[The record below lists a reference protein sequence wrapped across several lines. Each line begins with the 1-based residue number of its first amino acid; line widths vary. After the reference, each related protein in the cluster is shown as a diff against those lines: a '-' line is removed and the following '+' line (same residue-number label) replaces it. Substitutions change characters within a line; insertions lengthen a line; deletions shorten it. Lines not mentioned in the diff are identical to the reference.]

1 MREHPH
7 IFLVSRSARTV
18 TRRLRAESQGVTV
31 AVMEWAADGRS
42 PAAVAALRRE
52 IAAYLARHAEPDS
65 DLAGAEM
72 VIAELLS
79 NAFEHAPGPAWVR
92 ASWEREKP
100 RLEVHDLGPGFVL
113 DPRLPEPDSERGRGL
128 FIVDSI
134 ADDLARSG
142 KRAGGSVVSAALPVR
157 RRVERFR
164 DGPRDT
170 VSPLPPMEEAG
181 PDGTFGKEA
190 FLRALVVELAQTIE
204 ADQGPDVAAAT
215 VAQVGAD
222 IGGRMEQAYRVATGI
237 AGRLSPEQMADL
249 YVRLK
254 GAIGGDFYVI
264 QADERKIVLGN
275 RRCPFGDV
283 VQREPALCHMTSSVF
298 GGIAARNA
306 SRSAVDLQERIALG
320 DPECRIVI
328 WLGDGCPAD
337 ASPTYRST
345 GSRQARA
352 VDRDLVEACRAA
364 MHGDPYLYPAAIAA
378 YMREF
383 LRHGEYLGGAPKDP
397 LTRRE
402 REIVT
407 MIAESHTGR
416 EIAEKLVISEKTVER
431 HRANILI
438 KLGLRDRV
446 ALTRYAIRRG
456 LIEA

>member
-1 MREHPH
+1 M
-7 IFLVSRSARTV
+7 F
-18 TRRLRAESQGVTV
+18 
-31 AVMEWAADGRS
+31 GR
-42 PAAVAALRRE
+42 
-52 IAAYLARHAEPDS
+52 
-65 DLAGAEM
+65 
-72 VIAELLS
+72 
-79 NAFEHAPGPAWVR
+79 
-92 ASWEREKP
+92 
-100 RLEVHDLGPGFVL
+100 
-113 DPRLPEPDSERGRGL
+113 
-128 FIVDSI
+128 
-134 ADDLARSG
+134 
-142 KRAGGSVVSAALPVR
+142 
-157 RRVERFR
+157 
-164 DGPRDT
+164 
-170 VSPLPPMEEAG
+170 
-181 PDGTFGKEA
+181 EA
-190 FLRALVVELAQTIE
+190 FLRALVVEIAQTIE

-222 IGGRMEQAYRVATGI
+222 IGGRMEQAYRAARGI
-237 AGRLSPEQMADL
+237 AGRLTPEQMADL

-264 QADERKIVLGN
+264 HADERKIVLGN

-283 VQREPALCHMTSSVF
+283 VQREPALCHLTSSVF

-320 DPECRIVI
+320 DPECRVVV
-328 WLGDGCPAD
+328 WLGDSCPPD
-337 ASPTYRST
+337 ASPIHRHT
-345 GSRQARA
+345 GPDRA
-352 VDRDLVEACRAA
+352 ADPDLVEACRAA

-378 YMREF
+378 YMRDF
-383 LRHGEYLGGAPKDP
+383 LRHGEYLSGPPRDP

-407 MIAESHTGR
+407 MIAESHTGK